1 MSQKF
6 IKKKQTSPKSLG
18 YGKSE
23 LAMLYYDGDSPENAM
38 SKFRVELKRNPRLC
52 HLVNSTHR
60 YTPREVRMIVDE
72 LGPPY

>member
-1 MSQKF
+1 MKQQEFIIKF
-6 IKKKQTSPKSLG
+6 

-60 YTPREVRMIVDE
+60 YLEWS
-72 LGPPY
+72 

>member
-1 MSQKF
+1 MKQQEFIIKF
-6 IKKKQTSPKSLG
+6 

-38 SKFRVELKRNPRLC
+38 SKSRVELKRNPRLC

>member
-1 MSQKF
+1 MKQQEFIIKF
-6 IKKKQTSPKSLG
+6 

-52 HLVNSTHR
+52 HLVNKSIHR
-60 YTPREVRMIVDE
+60 FTPRQVKIIVEE
-72 LGPPY
+72 LGDPY

>member
-1 MSQKF
+1 M
-6 IKKKQTSPKSLG
+6 KKDEFEIRF

-23 LAMLYYDGDSPENAM
+23 LAMIYYPKDSKENALY
-38 SKFRVELKRNPRLC
+38 KFRIELKRNPRLC
-52 HLVNSTHR
+52 HLVNSTHH